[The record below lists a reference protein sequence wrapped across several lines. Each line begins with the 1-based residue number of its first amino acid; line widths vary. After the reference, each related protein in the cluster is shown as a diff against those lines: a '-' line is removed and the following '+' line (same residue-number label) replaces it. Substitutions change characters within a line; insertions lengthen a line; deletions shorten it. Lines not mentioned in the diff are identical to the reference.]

1 MQEATYFFGK
11 LFRERRTAADISLW
25 GLALKMS
32 YHIRN
37 LQRIEKGEQQPG
49 VNLALRL
56 LNAIG
61 AEPGAFMQKLGDKC
75 QASLPQSLSPLGC
88 VTISYEMPQMKEG
101 QKSLFGLFLVQA
113 RVAATVSQTAMAKA
127 AGYNLRNINTVENG
141 RQDPGIMTALALVK
155 VTGVDIGC
163 FFNNL
168 YHCWNELVFNKKK
181 LRGCPS

>member
-1 MQEATYFFGK
+1 
-11 LFRERRTAADISLW
+11 
-25 GLALKMS
+25 MS

-56 LNAIG
+56 LAAIG
-61 AEPGAFMQKLGDKC
+61 AEPGAFMQKLADEC
-75 QASLPQSLSPLGC
+75 LPGLPHSLSPMGH

-113 RVAATVSQTAMAKA
+113 RVAAAVSQTAMAKA
-127 AGYNLRNINTVENG
+127 AGYNLRNINGVESG

-155 VTGVDIGC
+155 ATGADVGD
-163 FFNNL
+163 FFNAL
-168 YHCWNELVFNKKK
+168 SLRWNELLFNKKN
-181 LRGCPS
+181 